1 MRCDEASSQF
11 DKRLQFRGL
20 ELSHLAPN
28 VGFSEMFAFYRDV
41 RPVDCVPIEDDG
53 DMLLYQWGTFDWGQ
67 GKYFNLNLTRQFIVE
82 GLEDDDAIFQLGLT
96 FFYAPSRVLEALEQ
110 GNRWC
115 HSPAELAD
123 FEQFVFTSDAYLVGS
138 ELTPDKVELL
148 YENVG

>member
-82 GLEDDDAIFQLGLT
+82 GVEDDDAIFQLGLT

-123 FEQFVFTSDAYLVGS
+123 FEQFVFTSSAYLVGS

-148 YENVG
+148 YEDVG